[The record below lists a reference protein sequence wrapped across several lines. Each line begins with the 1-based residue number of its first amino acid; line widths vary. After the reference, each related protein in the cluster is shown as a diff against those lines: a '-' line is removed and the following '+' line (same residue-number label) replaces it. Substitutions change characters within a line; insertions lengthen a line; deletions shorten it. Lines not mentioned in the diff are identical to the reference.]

1 MEKFR
6 ERLKKLIETEGL
18 TASKFAEKIGTQR
31 SSVSHVLSGRNKPS
45 LDFVIKVTNAF
56 KDITLDWLINGDP
69 SEEVSKE
76 NSNKLTPTPS
86 LPENL
91 EKLSVNKKIKEIGF
105 FFMDGTFKIFKN

>member
-56 KDITLDWLINGDP
+56 KDISLDWLINGGP
-69 SEEVSKE
+69 SEEISKE
-76 NSNKLTPTPS
+76 SNKLTPTPS
-86 LPENL
+86 LPEKL

-105 FFMDGTFKIFKN
+105 FYMDGTFKIFKN

>member
-6 ERLKKLIETEGL
+6 ERLKKLIETEDL
-18 TASKFAEKIGTQR
+18 TASKFAEKIGAQR

-56 KDITLDWLINGDP
+56 KDISLDWLINGDP
-69 SEEVSKE
+69 SEEISKE
-76 NSNKLTPTPS
+76 SNKLTPTPS
-86 LPENL
+86 LPESL

-105 FFMDGTFKIFKN
+105 FYMDGTFKIFKN

>member
-56 KDITLDWLINGDP
+56 KDISLDWLINGSP
-69 SEEVSKE
+69 LEEISKE
-76 NSNKLTPTPS
+76 SNKLTPTPS
-86 LPENL
+86 LPESL

-105 FFMDGTFKIFKN
+105 FYMDGTFKIFKN